1 MNALARVKERIA
13 RQDGVAAVEFAIV
26 AMVFLVLLFGILTY
40 GFIFG
45 LDQSMNHAAE
55 EGARAAIST
64 TSDPEAITKAHD
76 TAMNRLSWLGSNI
89 QSTDVV
95 ATIVQGATE
104 CDPND
109 AAIKCIK
116 VTITYPW
123 NTRPVIPKFP
133 GLPVPSQ
140 MTAVAI
146 VQLT

>member
-1 MNALARVKERIA
+1 MLARIRDHLK

-26 AMVFLVLLFGILTY
+26 SMVFLVLLFGILTY

-55 EGARAAIST
+55 EGARSAIST
-64 TSDPEAITKAHD
+64 TSDSAAITKAHD
-76 TAMNRLSWLGSNI
+76 VAMNRLRWLGTNI
-89 QSTDVV
+89 QSGDVV
-95 ATIVQGATE
+95 ATIVTGSTD

-109 AAIKCIK
+109 ATIKCIK

-123 NTRPVIPKFP
+123 DTRPIIPKFP

-140 MTAVAI
+140 MQATAI
-146 VQLT
+146 VELT